1 MPKLP
6 TVAIVGRPNV
16 GKSTLFNRLSG
27 KRLAVVHEGAGTTR
41 DRLISEISRDHLR
54 FQALDT
60 GGLFPQKFMDIIS
73 YLISIIFFIAEN
85 ESFFMIYK

>member
-1 MPKLP
+1 MSKLP

-41 DRLISEISRDHLR
+41 DRLIAEISRDQLR

-60 GGLFPQKFMDIIS
+60 
-73 YLISIIFFIAEN
+73 
-85 ESFFMIYK
+85 